1 VAWRVLERAGAG
13 MARMRDLRDAE
24 RQADARAAATRTP
37 R

>member
-1 VAWRVLERAGAG
+1 